1 MDNNQRDQLF
11 EVLNRLKKIR
21 HSTSAFEG
29 LPQGEF
35 FMLHT
40 IARCIKEKQDTEDDS
55 GIKVSVLSLYLHMS
69 KPAVS
74 QMLNSLESKGLI
86 ERRVA
91 KNDRRL
97 VLVSLTADGNALME
111 ENHKKLVETVDD
123 LIQKFG
129 ESDTKTL
136 ISLLN
141 KLYDILE
148 SMHSANHS
156 NPNKNS

>member
-1 MDNNQRDQLF
+1 MENNQRDQLF
-11 EVLNRLKKIR
+11 EVLNKLKKIR

-29 LPQGEF
+29 LPPGEF

-55 GIKVSVLSLYLHMS
+55 GIKVSVLSPNLHMS

-86 ERRVA
+86 ERRVD

-97 VLVSLTADGNALME
+97 VLVSLTSDGNALME
-111 ENHKKLVETVDD
+111 ENHKKLVNAVDN

-141 KLYDILE
+141 KLYGLLE
-148 SMHSANHS
+148 NIHSEDHS
-156 NPNKNS
+156 DSNQ